1 MAAPRSGMF
10 HCLLFLGVAVT
21 AITSPPAGAE
31 APGLVQYQ
39 RAERVLDQQLHG
51 KVRNASVAPRWLQ
64 DGRFW

>member
-1 MAAPRSGMF
+1 MATPRSGML

-39 RAERVLDQQLHG
+39 RAERVLDQQLRG
-51 KVRNASVAPRWLQ
+51 
-64 DGRFW
+64 